1 MGTGSWRSV
10 WIEDNTSGMPRAD
23 AAHDLLAVGAEKS
36 VSGFDLRGWSFQVRV
51 VGWVPGLHLGRGEQ
65 WGLAE
70 QSAHTIEAHFGGGVQ
85 PSEGAHAG
93 EVARQGVLQEATHE
107 LEGLDVDGCVL
118 ARLTVAIAPEQAAIG
133 QHGNVAIGSRGL
145 EDVAGEITQGVLAGT
160 GRSAVHVPMA
170 FPHLGWNL
178 QEEIRVFLEQPLLEE
193 CAEVS
198 PQSFDRQEEL
208 VARGHPGATIGT
220 QAAAGNQ
227 IVDVRMEDE
236 GATPGMQYAQH
247 PQLRAQSA
255 RIASQVLQGAG
266 TGGKEQVEADPGMG
280 ANETPQGLGH
290 REGDQE
296 AGSGQE
302 ESGALALEP
311 VVGIGLTALGTVPVV
326 TGVIAVVKAL
336 TVGTLEE
343 LAAQGRGATTADLV
357 QDLSMSLRH
366 GVAEGLEIG
375 RCQMLDPLSD
385 GSDFT
390 TVAGGGVHQRSPMKS
405 SRRF

>member
-1 MGTGSWRSV
+1 
-10 WIEDNTSGMPRAD
+10 MPGAD
-23 AAHDLLAVGAEKS
+23 AAHDLLAVGAEKR

-70 QSAHTIEAHFGGGVQ
+70 QSAHAVGAGFGGGVQ

-93 EVARQGVLQEATHE
+93 EVARQGVLEEATHE
-107 LEGLDVDGCVL
+107 LEGLELDGCVL
-118 ARLTVAIAPEQAAIG
+118 ARLTVAITPEQPAVGQHRNEAIG
-133 QHGNVAIGSRGL
+133 RGRL
-145 EDVAGEITQGVLAGT
+145 EDVAGEIAQSVFAAT
-160 GRSAVHVPMA
+160 GRLAADIPGALPHVGS
-170 FPHLGWNL
+170 HLG
-178 QEEIRVFLEQPLLEE
+178 EELWMLLEQLLFEE
-193 CAEVS
+193 GARVGAQGFVVE
-198 PQSFDRQEEL
+198 EEL
-208 VARGHPGATIGT
+208 VARGHPGASIPT

-290 REGDQE
+290 GEGDQE
-296 AGSGQE
+296 VGHGQE
-302 ESGALALEP
+302 EPGPLALEP

-326 TGVIAVVKAL
+326 TGMIAVVKAP

-343 LAAQGRGATTADLV
+343 LVAQGRGASPAGLE
-357 QDLSMSLRH
+357 QDPPLTPRQ
-366 GVAEGLEIG
+366 GAAEGLEIG

-390 TVAGGGVHQRSPMKS
+390 TVGGGVHQRSPMKS